1 MIFADR
7 TTVRHREK
15 TALVSAKSDLEG
27 DKRPTYNPN
36 MAISPKDR
44 PPVKPSLKRSSDG
57 RSYRPHP
64 DNVSLS
70 STIGGPLIKALLV
83 FALAGGVM
91 VTMLIAYAFIIAI
104 PNLPPISALVDY
116 KPKEPLRVFTA
127 DKVLIGEFGEERRT
141 VVPLSEIPL
150 QMRNAVLAI
159 EDDRF
164 YSHGGVDYLG
174 VLRASLANLRGRLS
188 QGASTIT
195 MQVARNFFLGN
206 EKTFSRKIYEVLLA
220 WEIESKLSKDKI
232 LEIYMN
238 QIFLG
243 QRAYGFSSAAQIYFG
258 KDLKS
263 LSIAEFA
270 MLAGLPKAPSAYNP
284 VSNFRR
290 AKIRQEYI
298 LQRMRDLNYIT
309 PEQYLAAMAEPLR
322 VRGLGNEFA
331 TRADFAAEMVRQ
343 LLFSQYGEAIYS
355 QGLSVYTT
363 LIKADQDAA
372 YAAVRRGIFEYDLRH
387 AYRGPEGFIDL
398 PEDELKRQRAIDVA
412 LLDYPPLDELQS
424 GVVLQV
430 KPKEL
435 QVMIAT
441 GDVISIKGDGLKLA
455 SASLTDS
462 SQPKKRLRPG
472 AVVRLLSDSGIWKL
486 AQLPQ
491 VEAAFVAL
499 DPENGAILSLV
510 GGFDFRRNQY
520 NHVTQAQRQPGS
532 AFKPFIFAAAIEKG
546 FNPGTSI
553 NDAPLSIG
561 SLETGSQAWEPKN
574 YDGKFEGFMSLRTAL
589 SKSKNLVSV
598 RVIRKIGPSYAQDF
612 IQRFGFEPE
621 KHPPYLTMALGAG
634 SVTPLQMATA
644 YSVFANGGYRVDPF
658 LISKMVDSKGAVL
671 FEAQPVRA
679 SVDATRVLD
688 ARTAFVMDSML
699 QEVTKSG
706 TAASARV
713 KLGRTDLAGKTGT
726 TNDSHDAWF
735 AGYNP
740 DVVAVAWIGFDRP
753 RSLGDRET
761 GGGLALP
768 VWTSFMATALK
779 GKSEVTRLV
788 PAGVV
793 QSGGDWFIPDF
804 APPGGLSTL
813 N

>member
-1 MIFADR
+1 M
-7 TTVRHREK
+7 
-15 TALVSAKSDLEG
+15 AL
-27 DKRPTYNPN
+27 
-36 MAISPKDR
+36 SPKDK
-44 PPVKPSLKRSSDG
+44 PPVKASLKRSPDG
-57 RSYRPHP
+57 RSYRPQSP
-64 DNVSLS
+64 DHFSFSN
-70 STIGGPLIKALLV
+70 TIRGPLIKALLI
-83 FALAGGVM
+83 FGLIGGM
-91 VTMLIAYAFIIAI
+91 IVTLLIAYAFIIAK
-104 PNLPPISALVDY
+104 PNLPPISALVEY
-116 KPKEPLRVFTA
+116 NPKVPLRVYTA
-127 DKVLIGEFGEERRT
+127 DKVLIGEFGEERRK
-141 VVPLSEIPL
+141 VVPLSEIPM

-195 MQVARNFFLGN
+195 MQVARNFFLSN

-238 QIFLG
+238 QIYLG

-258 KDLKS
+258 KELKD
-263 LSIAEFA
+263 LSIAESA

-298 LQRMRDLNYIT
+298 LQRMRDLEYIT
-309 PEQYLAAMAEPLR
+309 PEQYQQAMAEELR
-322 VRGLGNEFA
+322 VRGLGNEFT

-343 LLFSQYGEAIYS
+343 LLFTQYGEAIYS
-355 QGLSVYTT
+355 QGLNVYTT

-387 AYRGPEGFIDL
+387 AYRGPEGFIEL
-398 PEDELKRQRAIDVA
+398 PEDEVKRQRAIDVA

-424 GVVLQV
+424 GIVLEV

-435 QVMIAT
+435 RVMIAT
-441 GDVISIKGDGLKLA
+441 GDVITIKGEGLKLA

-472 AVVRLLSDSGIWKL
+472 AVVRLLSDGGMWKL

-491 VEAAFVAL
+491 VEAAFVAM

-510 GGFDFRRNQY
+510 GGFDFRRNQF
-520 NHVTQAQRQPGS
+520 NHVTQALRQPGS
-532 AFKPFIFAAAIEKG
+532 AFKPFIYAAAIEKG
-546 FNPGTSI
+546 FSPSTSV

-561 SLETGSQAWEPKN
+561 SMETGSQAWEPKN
-574 YDGKFEGFMSLRTAL
+574 YDGKFEGYMPLRTAL
-589 SKSKNLVSV
+589 AKSKNLVSV
-598 RVIRKIGPSYAQDF
+598 RVIRSIGPSYAQEF

-634 SVTPLQMATA
+634 AATPLQMASA
-644 YSVFANGGYRVDPF
+644 YSVFANGGYRVDPY

-671 FEAQPVRA
+671 FEAEPVRA
-679 SVDATRVLD
+679 KVDATRVLD

-699 QEVTKSG
+699 QEVTRSG
-706 TAASARV
+706 TAASTRS
-713 KLGRTDLAGKTGT
+713 KLGRSDIAGKTGT
-726 TNDSHDAWF
+726 TNDSNDAWF

-740 DVVAVAWIGFDRP
+740 NIVAVAWIGFDKP
-753 RSLGDRET
+753 KSLGDRET

-768 VWTSFMATALK
+768 VWTAFMSTALK
-779 GKSEVTRLV
+779 GKPEVPREV
-788 PAGVV
+788 PAGVT
-793 QSGGDWFIPDF
+793 QEGGDWFIPGF
-804 APPGGLSTL
+804 APPGGIEPV